1 MSKDIQTLER
11 HIEALQRIITK
22 NGQDGNT
29 YPFAEGET
37 YYVLYTLDN
46 SWLESVWDEESENL
60 HDHLYNSRGI
70 EQLYFSPR
78 QHEAVQGL
86 LEEKDEVIA
95 YLEDKVY
102 DLEERINKYI
112 RRTSDNNSNS

>member
-1 MSKDIQTLER
+1 MAKDIQTLER

-37 YYVLYTLDN
+37 YYILYTLDN
-46 SWLESVWDEESENL
+46 SWLESVWDEESEHI
-60 HDHLYNSRGI
+60 HDHLYKSRGI
-70 EQLYFSPR
+70 EPLYFSPR
-78 QHEAVQGL
+78 QHKAVQGL
-86 LEEKDEVIA
+86 LEDKDEVIA
-95 YLEDKVY
+95 FLEDKVS
-102 DLEERINKYI
+102 DLEERIDKYI